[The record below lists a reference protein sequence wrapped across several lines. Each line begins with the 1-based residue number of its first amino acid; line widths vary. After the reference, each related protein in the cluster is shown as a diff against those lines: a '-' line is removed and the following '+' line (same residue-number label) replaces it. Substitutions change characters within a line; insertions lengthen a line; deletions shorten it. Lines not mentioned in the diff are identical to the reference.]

1 MSDTK
6 IQRWGNSMALRIPAT
21 MLRAWGIEEGQAV
34 ALSIEGSALVVRP
47 TQKRYKLDELLAQ
60 CDFSQPM
67 GAEDSAWIDV
77 PPVGL
82 EEP

>member
-1 MSDTK
+1 MTDAK

-47 TQKRYKLDELLAQ
+47 TQKRYRLAELLAQ
-60 CDFSQPM
+60 CDFSKPM
-67 GAEDSAWIDV
+67 SAEEREWIEA
-77 PPVGL
+77 PAAGL
-82 EEP
+82 EQP